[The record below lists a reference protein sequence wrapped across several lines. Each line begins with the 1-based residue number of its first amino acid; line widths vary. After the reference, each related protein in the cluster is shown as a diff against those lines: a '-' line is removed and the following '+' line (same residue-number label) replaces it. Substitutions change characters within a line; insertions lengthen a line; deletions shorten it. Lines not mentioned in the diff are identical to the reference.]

1 VFLSVLKTT
10 VKHVSKRNPDWAAQS
25 PKKRKPILVL
35 VDGHSSHHS
44 AAILKYCMKQNIKMI
59 TSPAHCTHVVQ
70 ILDSHQLLGAFQ
82 TKLRGYI
89 QEASDAGRPVNVET
103 FGTAL
108 MQAKEDVFD
117 DSRRIRRAFRDY
129 GIFPFDFKR
138 LCTNKLKQHAAV
150 QQIEEYKRCR
160 RKGMSDA
167 KARTAARNKMT
178 TPPIQYE
185 EQWKRDIVDY
195 FVQQVDQPIDVSDD
209 NGKTQM
215 VCDAIVDTQAK
226 VFSQNFTKESAAEI
240 IVRKRQGKALSGQAE
255 VLTTDGHLDE
265 AVQREKELKVGEDL
279 NNRKRQYKAQ
289 RKLQKQAIEQENEN
303 NRAPLQE
310 VKKSLKRVRQELK
323 EVQAVA
329 KKARRTT
336 TTSSTS
342 TQVR

>member
-1 VFLSVLKTT
+1 
-10 VKHVSKRNPDWAAQS
+10 
-25 PKKRKPILVL
+25 
-35 VDGHSSHHS
+35 
-44 AAILKYCMKQNIKMI
+44 
-59 TSPAHCTHVVQ
+59 
-70 ILDSHQLLGAFQ
+70 
-82 TKLRGYI
+82 
-89 QEASDAGRPVNVET
+89 
-103 FGTAL
+103 
-108 MQAKEDVFD
+108 
-117 DSRRIRRAFRDY
+117 
-129 GIFPFDFKR
+129 
-138 LCTNKLKQHAAV
+138 
-150 QQIEEYKRCR
+150 
-160 RKGMSDA
+160 MSDA